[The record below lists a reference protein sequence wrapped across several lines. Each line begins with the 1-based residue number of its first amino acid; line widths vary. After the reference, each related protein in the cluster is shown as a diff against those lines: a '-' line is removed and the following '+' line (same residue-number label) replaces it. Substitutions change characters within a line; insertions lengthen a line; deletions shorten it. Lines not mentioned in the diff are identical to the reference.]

1 MQENQPLVS
10 VIMPVYN
17 AEKYLSEAI
26 ESIVNQ
32 NYQNWELLIVDDGSK
47 DRSISIVESYTKKD
61 SRIRLYINDSGEHGP
76 GIARNYGMERIRGK
90 YTYFIDADD
99 WIEKELLQDTVTLA
113 EKTNADIVP
122 FGFVIEN
129 NGRKIIKSLL
139 PCGDFEYPDF
149 KKHANEIVR
158 GTWSECHELIRSE
171 LLHDVRHNKYRT
183 CEDICFQLDLLC
195 KVRKVCGIDKEY
207 YHYRIVKDS
216 ISHTDKWDD
225 LFIEMSITVWNKEK
239 KFLEYCGLNDDS
251 QIMKTTA
258 IERYTGCLYWLCEG
272 KCRLSLRE
280 KYKYIKTIANL
291 MDIKK
296 YKHKYDC
303 NEYSGMRKIAK
314 ILVKYNFEIGMILL
328 GTVYFK
334 IIGNKKRNI

>member
-1 MQENQPLVS
+1 M
-10 VIMPVYN
+10 
-17 AEKYLSEAI
+17 
-26 ESIVNQ
+26 
-32 NYQNWELLIVDDGSK
+32 
-47 DRSISIVESYTKKD
+47 
-61 SRIRLYINDSGEHGP
+61 
-76 GIARNYGMERIRGK
+76 
-90 YTYFIDADD
+90 
-99 WIEKELLQDTVTLA
+99 A

-251 QIMKTTA
+251 QIMKNTV
-258 IERYTGCLYWLCEG
+258 IERYTGAIYWLCQ
-272 KCRLSLRE
+272 KYCPLSLSERCRQAKIIGKQMDIR
-280 KYKYIKTIANL
+280 KYKK
-291 MDIKK
+291 
-296 YKHKYDC
+296 KYDC
-303 NEYSGMRKIAK
+303 TCYSGMRR
-314 ILVKYNFEIGMILL
+314 LVKIIIKRNLEIGMIIL
-328 GTVYFK
+328 GTLYFK
-334 IIGNKKRNI
+334 LFSKIKCY